1 MIEGFNVRCLIGPL
15 DITRSPQI
23 EIISRRRA
31 VVGIASVVI
40 PDPEGTVRASLAVGQ
55 PVDICFGYRGEDSL
69 WQEWEGSISGI
80 DQPHASAPDADA
92 VSVRCVGQEQSLAT
106 TRVTESFLNEP
117 ADVVARRLLAKT
129 GLSVG
134 NISIPSPVL
143 PHQVFSNCTVARAI
157 KQLGTTLERSY
168 GCDMHR
174 HALWLGASGLTWS
187 DGDEPGD
194 EYRVATAENL
204 IAHTPPL
211 AVGGIGVVTS
221 VVLPGLTHSRLVH
234 VYDSRRGIDD
244 VYRALSVI
252 HTLEDAGNT
261 TQVTYGTDEG
271 WS

>member
-1 MIEGFNVRCLIGPL
+1 MIEGFNVRCLVGPL
-15 DITRSPQI
+15 DITRSPKI
-23 EIISRRRA
+23 EIVSKRRA
-31 VVGIASVVI
+31 VVETASVAI
-40 PDPEGTVRASLAVGQ
+40 PDPEGTVRATLAVGQ
-55 PVDICFGYRGEDSL
+55 PVDLCFGYRGEDAL
-69 WQEWEGSISGI
+69 WQEWEGTISGI

-92 VSVRCVGQEQSLAT
+92 VTVRCVGQSQALVT

-134 NISIPSPVL
+134 DISIPSPVL
-143 PHQVFSNCTVARAI
+143 PHQVFSSCTVARAI
-157 KQLGTTLERSY
+157 KQLSTTLERSY
-168 GCDMHR
+168 GYDMHR

-204 IAHTPPL
+204 IAHTPP
-211 AVGGIGVVTS
+211 ATGGGIGVVTS
-221 VVLPGLTHSRLVH
+221 VVLPGLTHSRRVH